1 MTVGTPIE
9 RIWPAPVT
17 GALTDPQ
24 LTALYGRTAGPH
36 LRVNFVASAD
46 GAVTL
51 DGYSA
56 GLSGE
61 PDKRVFG
68 LLRMLCDGL
77 VVAAGTLRHEGYRA
91 VRLSPE
97 RRAWRREQGLAE
109 YPTLVVVSGSLDLD
123 PAQAAFADAPVRP
136 IVLTHA
142 DAVPPPGLA
151 DVADVIRCGTDTADD
166 AEQADGTGQPGGAG
180 QPDDGAGRVDSS
192 GPTDGAGRIGG
203 AGQSDG
209 SGPTDGSGR
218 TGGTGQSDGSGPTDG
233 SGRTGGT
240 GQSDGSGPT
249 DGSGR
254 TGGTGQSDGSGPTDG
269 SGRTGGTGR
278 IRGAGQVDLVAGLA
292 ELRRRGLGQLLCEGG
307 PHLFGAL
314 TAADLVDELCLTV
327 APLLAGAGPGRITAG
342 DASVPRHLPLRHVLA
357 AADGVLMLRYARDP
371 AETPP
376 AGAAPAA

>member
-109 YPTLVVVSGSLDLD
+109 FPTLVVVSGSLDLD

-151 DVADVIRCGTDTADD
+151 DVADVIRCGTD
-166 AEQADGTGQPGGAG
+166 QADAPG
-180 QPDDGAGRVDSS
+180 R
-192 GPTDGAGRIGG
+192 
-203 AGQSDG
+203 
-209 SGPTDGSGR
+209 
-218 TGGTGQSDGSGPTDG
+218 
-233 SGRTGGT
+233 
-240 GQSDGSGPT
+240 
-249 DGSGR
+249 
-254 TGGTGQSDGSGPTDG
+254 
-269 SGRTGGTGR
+269 
-278 IRGAGQVDLVAGLA
+278 VDLVAGLA

-357 AADGVLMLRYARDP
+357 AADGVLMLRYVRDP

-376 AGAAPAA
+376 AGSAPAA

>member
-1 MTVGTPIE
+1 MSVGTPIE

-17 GALTDPQ
+17 CALTDPE
-24 LTALYGRTAGPH
+24 LTALYGRAPRPH

-68 LLRMLCDGL
+68 LLRMLCDAL

-97 RRAWRREQGLAE
+97 RRAWRRERGLAE
-109 YPTLVVVSGSLDLD
+109 FPTLVVVSGSLDLD

-142 DAVPPPGLA
+142 DAVPPPGLT
-151 DVADVIRCGTDTADD
+151 DVADLVRCGT
-166 AEQADGTGQPGGAG
+166 
-180 QPDDGAGRVDSS
+180 GRVNL
-192 GPTDGAGRIGG
+192 A
-203 AGQSDG
+203 
-209 SGPTDGSGR
+209 
-218 TGGTGQSDGSGPTDG
+218 
-233 SGRTGGT
+233 
-240 GQSDGSGPT
+240 
-249 DGSGR
+249 
-254 TGGTGQSDGSGPTDG
+254 
-269 SGRTGGTGR
+269 
-278 IRGAGQVDLVAGLA
+278 AGLA
-292 ELRRRGLGQLLCEGG
+292 ELRRRGLDQVLCEGG

-342 DASVPRHLPLRHVLA
+342 DASPPRHLPLRHVLA

-371 AETPP
+371 AGPTP
-376 AGAAPAA
+376 AGSAPAA

>member
-1 MTVGTPIE
+1 MSVGTPIE

-17 GALTDPQ
+17 GALTDPE
-24 LTALYGRTAGPH
+24 LTALYGRSARPH

-68 LLRMLCDGL
+68 LLRMLCDAL

-97 RRAWRREQGLAE
+97 RRAWRRERGLAE
-109 YPTLVVVSGSLDLD
+109 FPTLVVVSGSLDLD

-142 DAVPPPGLA
+142 DAVPPPGLT
-151 DVADVIRCGTDTADD
+151 DVADLVRCGTAPVTSTD
-166 AEQADGTGQPGGAG
+166 
-180 QPDDGAGRVDSS
+180 RV
-192 GPTDGAGRIGG
+192 
-203 AGQSDG
+203 
-209 SGPTDGSGR
+209 DGSGR
-218 TGGTGQSDGSGPTDG
+218 
-233 SGRTGGT
+233 
-240 GQSDGSGPT
+240 
-249 DGSGR
+249 
-254 TGGTGQSDGSGPTDG
+254 
-269 SGRTGGTGR
+269 
-278 IRGAGQVDLVAGLA
+278 VDLAVGLA
-292 ELRRRGLGQLLCEGG
+292 ELRRRGLDQLLCEGG

-342 DASVPRHLPLRHVLA
+342 DASPPRHLPLRHVLA

-371 AETPP
+371 ADPTP
-376 AGAAPAA
+376 AGSAPAA